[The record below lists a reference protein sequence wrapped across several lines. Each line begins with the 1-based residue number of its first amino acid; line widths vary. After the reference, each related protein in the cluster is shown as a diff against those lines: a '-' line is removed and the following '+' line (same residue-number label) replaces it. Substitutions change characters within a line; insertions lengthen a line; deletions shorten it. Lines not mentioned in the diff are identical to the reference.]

1 MLALEWCHLCF
12 SSSVFLMQFPKQEVS
27 LTNIALIHNGM
38 VKENIETSHV
48 YVIGQHLAMTMD
60 NK

>member
-27 LTNIALIHNGM
+27 LANIAFIHNGI
-38 VKENIETSHV
+38 VKESVEHLLAGGSFETR
-48 YVIGQHLAMTMD
+48 T
-60 NK
+60 